1 MWAPASAS
9 PLSPSVILPFKLNWL
24 NPKAGQRKKIVW
36 NSNMFFIEE
45 SCLRGSQN
53 SEGDIRVPTP
63 ALPGSGSK
71 GMISARFFQAPPNGS
86 AKLIV
91 KKAK

>member
-1 MWAPASAS
+1 MNF
-9 PLSPSVILPFKLNWL
+9 L
-24 NPKAGQRKKIVW
+24 
-36 NSNMFFIEE
+36 IEE
-45 SCLRGSQN
+45 SFLQGSQN

-91 KKAK
+91 QSSKRIKILNFEF